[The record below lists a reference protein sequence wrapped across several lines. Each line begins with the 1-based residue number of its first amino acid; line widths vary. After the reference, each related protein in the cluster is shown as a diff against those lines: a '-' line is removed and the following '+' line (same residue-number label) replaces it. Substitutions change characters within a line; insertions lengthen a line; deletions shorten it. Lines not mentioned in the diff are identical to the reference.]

1 MDASESNMQ
10 TPAAK
15 SLCEW
20 WSGNGSALA
29 EVSGTLDR
37 IVQAANTLTHLITLN
52 YDSDA
57 G

>member
-10 TPAAK
+10 TPHAK

-20 WSGNGSALA
+20 WSGNGPALA
-29 EVSGTLDR
+29 EVSGTLHK
-37 IVQAANTLTHLITLN
+37 IVQTANMLRHFITLN
-52 YDSDA
+52 DNSDA